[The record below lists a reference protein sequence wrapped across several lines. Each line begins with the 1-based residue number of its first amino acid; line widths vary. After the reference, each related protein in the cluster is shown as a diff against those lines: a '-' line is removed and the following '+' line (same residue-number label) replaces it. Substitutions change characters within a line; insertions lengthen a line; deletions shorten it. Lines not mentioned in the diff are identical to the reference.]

1 MISAMMDRP
10 GGRPRLSSGL
20 DMAGLGARLRLER
33 LRRRLSLHS
42 LMMRTGV
49 SRSMLSEVERGSKVP
64 TVLVLDR
71 IATGLDTSIA
81 RLLGEERAGR
91 VVVLRH
97 GEQEVARDRAGWE
110 RRILSPVLPGVE
122 FELMR
127 TTIGAGVDAGVFAPH
142 AAGSREDLAGGPL
155 GGMRGRAVSEPM
167 KPDERRRLLEQP
179 LPDDGREP
187 RAILDLFRDAVLAHP
202 MGNGHPRFFG
212 WVNSPPAP
220 LGVIADF
227 LAAALNPSCAGGDHA
242 AIYVE
247 RAAVRWLMEL
257 IGFPTEGSMGLLASG
272 GSTAA
277 LLPLAAAS

>member
-1 MISAMMDRP
+1 MSAMMDPRP

-49 SRSMLSEVERGSKVP
+49 SRSMLSAVERGSKAP

-127 TTIGAGVDAGVFAPH
+127 TTIGAGVDAGVFSPH
-142 AAGSREDLAGGPL
+142 ATGSREYLA
-155 GGMRGRAVSEPM
+155 
-167 KPDERRRLLEQP
+167 
-179 LPDDGREP
+179 
-187 RAILDLFRDAVLAHP
+187 
-202 MGNGHPRFFG
+202 
-212 WVNSPPAP
+212 
-220 LGVIADF
+220 
-227 LAAALNPSCAGGDHA
+227 
-242 AIYVE
+242 VE
-247 RAAVRWLMEL
+247 RGTLRLTIDGSAHTLHAGDSIYYAGDCLH
-257 IGFPTEGSMGLLASG
+257 GFSNPG
-272 GSTAA
+272 GR
-277 LLPLAAAS
+277 P